1 MIGICSYGAYIPRWR
16 LQRQSIYEGMG
27 WYMPA
32 LMMIAQGERSFANWD
47 EDSLTMA
54 VAAARACLRDQD
66 PALIEALYCSS
77 TTFPFADRSAASLI
91 GTALNLSSHLETA
104 DFTTSQRAGT
114 SALLS
119 AFHAIAS
126 GQKEQVLLT
135 ASDMRDARVAS
146 FYEMWYGDGAASL
159 LLGRENILASLQET
173 YSLSYDFV
181 DHYRSEGQHYPYTW
195 EERWV
200 RDEGYAKIIP
210 EALHGLLNKAGLT
223 IEDIDH
229 LVYPCFFKSEHQ
241 RIAKL
246 LGARKARLQDNL
258 HDVCGETG
266 VAHPFLML
274 IAALESAKPG
284 DKIAMASFGQGC
296 DAFLFE
302 VTEQIQVQP
311 PSHGCR
317 AALQDKRPTK
327 NYFRF
332 LSFRQQ
338 IDAEKGIR
346 SEGPT
351 QTAMTALW
359 RNREMILGFVGGC
372 CQVCKT
378 PQYPP
383 SLVCV
388 NPECKHIGPQDPYP
402 FADQTAHIKSFTG
415 DMLAVSQDPPAIYG
429 MIEFARGGRLMM
441 DFTDCALEGVEVGQ
455 PVEMAFRRKYYDEGR
470 GFIGYFWKAIPK
482 KRSASTKQEGPPIR
496 FDGQVAVVTGAGGG
510 LGRVYALELA
520 KRGAKVVVNDIGI
533 ARDGSGE
540 ISAGPAAQV
549 VAEIQALGGEAVA
562 DTHSVSTP
570 EGGKALIDT
579 AIGHFGRVDILINN
593 AGILRDKSFSKMT
606 PDQWRDV
613 LSVHLD
619 GAYHATQPAFES
631 MKAQGYGR
639 IIMTTS
645 AAGLYGNFGQANYAA
660 AKLGLVGL
668 MNALKEEATRYGIM
682 VNTVAPIARSRM
694 TEDVMPPA
702 MLEKLAPEAVAPIVL
717 FLASQECPSSGHIYN
732 AGMGY
737 FNRALVLTAPTVA
750 LAEHKTPASP
760 EDIED
765 ALTELHTL
773 RDLYPS
779 NNAMEFI
786 GAFSTPPPPPK
797 KASAG
802 SASAAPS
809 EATASNETQQAIATV
824 FAQMSDAFRPEKSEG
839 IDVIFQYALSGD
851 ADSVWHVIV
860 KDQRCTIQQGAHN
873 APTVTLKMDAL
884 DFLRFVRGELDP
896 MQAFT
901 SGKLRIAGDMMASRL
916 ITKLFK
922 LGK

>member
-54 VAAARACLRDQD
+54 VSAARACLRGQD
-66 PALIEALYCSS
+66 PAALGALYCSS
-77 TTFPFADRSAASLI
+77 TTFPFADRSAASVI
-91 GTALNLSSHLETA
+91 GTALHLSPMLETA

-119 AFHAIAS
+119 AYHALAS
-126 GQKEQVLLT
+126 GQKDRVLLT
-135 ASDMRDARVAS
+135 TSDMRDARVAS

-159 LLGRENILASLQET
+159 LLGREDVLASLQET
-173 YSLSYDFV
+173 HSLSYDFV
-181 DHYRSEGQHYPYTW
+181 DHYRSEGQRYPYTW

-210 EALHGLLNKAGLT
+210 EALRGLLNKAGLT
-223 IEDIDH
+223 LDDIDH

-258 HDVCGETG
+258 HDHCGETG

-302 VTEQIQVQP
+302 VTEQIRDRLP
-311 PSHGCR
+311 IHGYN
-317 AALQDKRPTK
+317 ATLQNKRSTN

-338 IDAEKGIR
+338 LDAEKGIR
-346 SEGPT
+346 AEGPT

-383 SLVCV
+383 SQVCV

-402 FADQTAHIKSFTG
+402 FADQSAHVKSFTG

-429 MIEFARGGRLMM
+429 MIEFERGGRLMM
-441 DFTDCALEGVEVGQ
+441 DFTDCAIEDISVGQ
-455 PVEMAFRRKYYDEGR
+455 PVEMVFRRKYYDEGR
-470 GFIGYFWKAIPK
+470 GFVGYFWKAIPK
-482 KRSASTKQEGPPIR
+482 KRQAVAKPEQPPIR

-520 KRGAKVVVNDIGI
+520 KRGARVVVNDIGI

-549 VAEIQALGGEAVA
+549 VAEIQALGGQALA

-570 EGGKALIDT
+570 EGG
-579 AIGHFGRVDILINN
+579 
-593 AGILRDKSFSKMT
+593 
-606 PDQWRDV
+606 
-613 LSVHLD
+613 
-619 GAYHATQPAFES
+619 
-631 MKAQGYGR
+631 
-639 IIMTTS
+639 
-645 AAGLYGNFGQANYAA
+645 
-660 AKLGLVGL
+660 
-668 MNALKEEATRYGIM
+668 
-682 VNTVAPIARSRM
+682 
-694 TEDVMPPA
+694 
-702 MLEKLAPEAVAPIVL
+702 
-717 FLASQECPSSGHIYN
+717 
-732 AGMGY
+732 
-737 FNRALVLTAPTVA
+737 
-750 LAEHKTPASP
+750 
-760 EDIED
+760 
-765 ALTELHTL
+765 
-773 RDLYPS
+773 
-779 NNAMEFI
+779 
-786 GAFSTPPPPPK
+786 
-797 KASAG
+797 
-802 SASAAPS
+802 
-809 EATASNETQQAIATV
+809 
-824 FAQMSDAFRPEKSEG
+824 
-839 IDVIFQYALSGD
+839 
-851 ADSVWHVIV
+851 
-860 KDQRCTIQQGAHN
+860 
-873 APTVTLKMDAL
+873 
-884 DFLRFVRGELDP
+884 
-896 MQAFT
+896 
-901 SGKLRIAGDMMASRL
+901 
-916 ITKLFK
+916 
-922 LGK
+922 